1 MNKQEKN
8 FIKFIGKKICE
19 VLSSYNYRYCDDFTR
34 YGREAFKEER
44 YNEVQY
50 FIDWA
55 EDRGVNS
62 KIIEYLQSMNIDLYN
77 NNRLIF

>member
-1 MNKQEKN
+1 MEKQERR
-8 FIKFIGKKICE
+8 FIKFIGKKILE
-19 VLSSYNYRYCDDFTR
+19 VLESYNYRYCDDFTR
-34 YGREAFKEER
+34 YGREKFKEER

-62 KIIEYLQSMNIDLYN
+62 DIIEYLQSMNIDLYN
-77 NNRLIF
+77 NNKLIF